1 MLQSISVLHLIKCK
15 SRIIITVNMFHRNAA
30 SYVSVR
36 ASIKWVIAKWGNFE
50 NTIFNK
56 WFARDCSKKIRAVF
70 QSKGKSGEIL
80 CSIPPYGYIRD
91 PEDKRHWLVDE
102 AAAEVV
108 RKIFE
113 LYLGGMGTKMI
124 ADFLEENGILTP
136 TDHLKSLGKKPRG
149 TYWNTPVKWTCTT
162 VNKILSRQEYTG
174 DIVNFKT
181 TMKSYKIHKKIEI
194 PAEERTVLK
203 GVNEPISYV
212 RWLGKGTD
220 NSCEK

>member
-1 MLQSISVLHLIKCK
+1 M
-15 SRIIITVNMFHRNAA
+15 
-30 SYVSVR
+30 
-36 ASIKWVIAKWGNFE
+36 
-50 NTIFNK
+50 
-56 WFARDCSKKIRAVF
+56 
-70 QSKGKSGEIL
+70 

-149 TYWNTPVKWTCTT
+149 TY
-162 VNKILSRQEYTG
+162 
-174 DIVNFKT
+174 
-181 TMKSYKIHKKIEI
+181 
-194 PAEERTVLK
+194 
-203 GVNEPISYV
+203 
-212 RWLGKGTD
+212 
-220 NSCEK
+220 